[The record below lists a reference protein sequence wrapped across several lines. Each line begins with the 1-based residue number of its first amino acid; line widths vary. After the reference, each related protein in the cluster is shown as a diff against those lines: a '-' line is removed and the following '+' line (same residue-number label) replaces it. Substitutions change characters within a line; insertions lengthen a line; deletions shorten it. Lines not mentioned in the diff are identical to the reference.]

1 MLADDADDAAGNAQ
15 AVRDADGGS
24 RFPPD
29 GPRHLHRQLVPAPS
43 GSVVSTCREG
53 CISPRSESSLA
64 DLPGTNLVLSHSALL
79 ARRA

>member
-43 GSVVSTCREG
+43 GGVVSTCREG
-53 CISPRSESSLA
+53 CISPRSSLA
-64 DLPGTNLVLSHSALL
+64 DLTGAHLVLSHLALL